1 MRRLLSAMG
10 KEDFIML
17 AAAEDELGPDGKKIR
32 PGINPAIIAELTE
45 CNALLSGQRKKRQV
59 TSVKFVPG
67 NELIITGSSD
77 KVSHM
82 EFDSSGSYLAIA
94 GSDVRVYQVANVKL
108 EWNLIKIFPDL
119 SGTGKVSCV
128 KFGADAKY
136 LAVGSMD
143 RNLRIFGLTGEEAE
157 EPKSPDH

>member
-1 MRRLLSAMG
+1 MGDTISWDLLILLSSEVTGRSPRHLDEARPKRSPMG
-10 KEDFIML
+10 
-17 AAAEDELGPDGKKIR
+17 
-32 PGINPAIIAELTE
+32 
-45 CNALLSGQRKKRQV
+45 LL
-59 TSVKFVPG
+59 
-67 NELIITGSSD
+67 
-77 KVSHM
+77 

-108 EWNLIKIFPDL
+108 EWNLIKILPDL

-128 KFGADAKY
+128 KFGADAKN

-143 RNLRIFGLTGEEAE
+143 RNLRIFGLPGDEAE